1 MVETTRH
8 CPDCGLARLFQQHH
22 PAGGGCPDSPDGCC
36 AEWYC
41 TGCGAAILIGF
52 WSRPV
57 GAARTRE
64 PGSRVA

>member
-1 MVETTRH
+1 MVETIRH
-8 CPDCGLARLFQQHH
+8 CGDCGRERLFQQHH
-22 PAGGGCPDSPDGCC
+22 PVAGSCPDSPDGCC

-41 TGCGAAILIGF
+41 TGCGAAMLIEV

-57 GAARTRE
+57 AGARRPE